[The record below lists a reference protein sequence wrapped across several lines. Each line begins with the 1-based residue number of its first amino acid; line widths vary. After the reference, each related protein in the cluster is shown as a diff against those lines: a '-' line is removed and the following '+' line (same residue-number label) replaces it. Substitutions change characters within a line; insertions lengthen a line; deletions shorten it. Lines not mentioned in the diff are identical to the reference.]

1 MQKININTIKM
12 TYLYYKAQATL
23 IL

>member
-12 TYLYYKAQATL
+12 TYLYYKAQTTL

>member
-12 TYLYYKAQATL
+12 TCLYYKAQATL